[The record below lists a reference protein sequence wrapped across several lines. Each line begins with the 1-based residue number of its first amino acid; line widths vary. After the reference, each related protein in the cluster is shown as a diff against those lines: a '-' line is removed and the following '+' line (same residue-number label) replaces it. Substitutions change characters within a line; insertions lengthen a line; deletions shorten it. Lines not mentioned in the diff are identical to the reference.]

1 MLIDAFLFPV
11 AFGSLDRI
19 LAGGDCT
26 SPHGPIGREAVVG
39 AVAHN
44 LISRGGPLGIS
55 QSSFLL
61 PDLYGA
67 GSRTSQPPELRPL
80 STNVRGSN

>member
-1 MLIDAFLFPV
+1 MLVDTFLFPV
-11 AFGSLDRI
+11 AFGSLGRI

-26 SPHGPIGREAVVG
+26 SPHGPVRRDAMVG

-44 LISRGGPLGIS
+44 LFSRGGPVRIS

-61 PDLYGA
+61 PDPYRARSL
-67 GSRTSQPPELRPL
+67 TNQPPELRPL
-80 STNVRGSN
+80 STN